1 MLRNGGGPRGQSRS
15 SALWGTGNN
24 DDSRSNALWGKGGR
38 GLVTMMAA
46 VLVLGIPL
54 AASAGSNG
62 SSSDPGQQTYVSPG
76 MLAKAAKHPNAKIHV
91 IVTANAGDLPKS
103 QILNKTLGHLDR
115 QLNLIDG
122 IALDLPA
129 KKLAELS
136 QIQGLT
142 ITPDAPAHP
151 TGLTFTSKQLWVPN
165 TGIDKLWNA
174 KVTSNP
180 TDTRT
185 QSDLSAPTIAIVDSG
200 VDTSRVADFGGRVVQ
215 SVNLA
220 TLPNNSPGDGRGH
233 GTFVAGIAAGQAAGY
248 AGASPRSNIV
258 SLDVMDDTG
267 TARTSDVI
275 AAAQWILVNKD
286 TYNIKVA
293 NFSLHASNSSSFTH
307 DPLDKAV
314 EKLWFA
320 GVTVVAAAGNYG
332 VPNGPSG
339 VKYAPGNDPFVI
351 TVGAA
356 DMDGNP
362 NPKNDTAPLWSAY
375 GYTNDGFAKPE
386 VAADG
391 RYMVGPVPMGSTL
404 AIQKADHIVSPG
416 YIELSGTSF
425 AAPIVSGVAAQILAR
440 HPEYTPDQIKGALM
454 VTARPTPQAVPGSLG
469 LGEVNAVQAAFVSQI
484 PNPNKALDQFLKP
497 DPAGGNLPAFDAV
510 SWSDTAKANVSW
522 DAVSWGDV
530 SWGDSS
536 LAAISWSDVA
546 WSDVSW
552 ADSLASA
559 DVSWADISWS
569 DSSYED
575 AAEGDGS
582 SDATAY
588 VADPTDLADAASD
601 PALQLPA
608 GLAPPAPAAS
618 TSTTPLP

>member
-1 MLRNGGGPRGQSRS
+1 MLRNGGTRGQSRS

-38 GLVTMMAA
+38 GLVTLMATA
-46 VLVLGIPL
+46 LVLVIPF
-54 AASAGSNG
+54 AASAGGNNNPKP
-62 SSSDPGQQTYVSPG
+62 DPQLETYVSPG
-76 MLAKAAKHPNAKIHV
+76 MLAKADNHPNQTIHV
-91 IVTANAGDLPKS
+91 IVTSNGGDLPKS
-103 QILNKTLGHLDR
+103 EILDKTLGNVDR
-115 QLNLIDG
+115 RLGLIDG
-122 IALDLPA
+122 ISLDLRANRLAQLA
-129 KKLAELS
+129 K
-136 QIQGLT
+136 IPGLT

-151 TGLTFTSKQLWVPN
+151 TGSTFTSKQLWVPN

-174 KVTSNP
+174 PLAPNSTK
-180 TDTRT
+180 T
-185 QSDLSAPTIAIVDSG
+185 QSDLTAPTIAVVDSG
-200 VDTSRVADFGGRVVQ
+200 VDTSKVADFGGRVIQ
-215 SVNLA
+215 SVNLT

-275 AAAQWILVNKD
+275 AAAQWILANKD
-286 TYNIKVA
+286 KYNIRVA

-314 EKLWFA
+314 EKLWFS

-332 VPNGPSG
+332 LASGPSG
-339 VKYAPGNDPFVI
+339 VLYAPGNDPFVI

-356 DMDGNP
+356 DMDGTP
-362 NPKNDTAPLWSAY
+362 SPTNDTAPFWSAY
-375 GYTNDGFAKPE
+375 GYTNDGFRKPE

-391 RYMVGPVPMGSTL
+391 RYVVGPIPMSSTL
-404 AIQKADHIVSPG
+404 AAQKASNIVSPG
-416 YIELSGTSF
+416 YIQLSGTSF
-425 AAPIVSGVAAQILAR
+425 AAPIVAGIAAQIIAR
-440 HPEYTPDQIKGALM
+440 NPSWGPDQIKGALM
-454 VTARPTPQAVPGSLG
+454 ATARPTPSAVPGSLG
-469 LGEVNAVQAAFVSQI
+469 LGEVNAIKSVMATNP
-484 PNPNKALDQFLKP
+484 PNPNKALDQFLAA
-497 DPAGGNLPAFDAV
+497 DPAGGSTPVFDAV

-522 DAVSWGDV
+522 DAVSWADV

-536 LAAISWSDVA
+536 LAAVSWADIS

-552 ADSLASA
+552 ADSLSSA

-575 AAEGDGS
+575 AAEGDAAGDTTDS
-582 SDATAY
+582 F
-588 VADPTDLADAASD
+588 ADSADLAAAAVD
-601 PALQLPA
+601 PDLQLPA
-608 GLAPPAPAAS
+608 DLVAPDATTTTAT
-618 TSTTPLP
+618 TSLP

>member
-1 MLRNGGGPRGQSRS
+1 MLRNGGTRGQSRS

-54 AASAGSNG
+54 AASAGDDG
-62 SSSDPGQQTYVSPG
+62 STHNSSQASYMSPG
-76 MLAKAAKHPNAKIHV
+76 MLQQANKHPDKFIHV

-103 QILNKTLGHLDR
+103 QILANTLGTVDR
-115 QLNLIDG
+115 KLGLIDG
-122 IALDLPA
+122 IALDLKANRLAQLA
-129 KKLAELS
+129 K
-136 QIQGLT
+136 IPGLT

-151 TGLTFTSKQLWVPN
+151 TGSVYTSNQLWAAN

-174 KVTSNP
+174 PVSSNSSKS
-180 TDTRT
+180 
-185 QSDLSAPTIAIVDSG
+185 QSDLVAPTIAVVDSG
-200 VDTSRVADFGGRVVQ
+200 VDASKVADFGGRVIQ
-215 SVNLA
+215 QVNLA

-233 GTFVAGIAAGQAAGY
+233 GTFVAGIAAGQAPGY
-248 AGASPRSNIV
+248 AGASPKSNIV

-275 AAAQWILVNKD
+275 AAAQWILANKD
-286 TYNIKVA
+286 KYNIRVA

-314 EKLWFA
+314 EKLWFG

-332 VPNGPSG
+332 LPNGPSG
-339 VKYAPGNDPFVI
+339 VLYAPGNDPFVI

-362 NPKNDTAPLWSAY
+362 NPRNDTAPSWSAY
-375 GYTNDGFAKPE
+375 GDTNDGFQKPE
-386 VAADG
+386 VSADG

-404 AIQKADHIVSPG
+404 AAQKAANIVAPG
-416 YIELSGTSF
+416 YIQLSGTSF
-425 AAPIVSGVAAQILAR
+425 AAPVVSGIAAQILAR
-440 HPEYTPDQIKGALM
+440 NPSWGPDQVKGALM
-454 VTARPTPQAVPGSLG
+454 ATARPTPSAIPGSLG
-469 LGEVNAVQAAFVSQI
+469 LGEVNAVRSVTATSV
-484 PNPNKALDQFLKP
+484 PNPNKALEQFLTA
-497 DPAGGNLPAFDAV
+497 DPAGGSLPAFDAV

-536 LAAISWSDVA
+536 LAAVSWADISWSDV
-546 WSDVSW
+546 SW
-552 ADSLASA
+552 GDSLSSA
-559 DVSWADISWS
+559 DVSWGDISWS

-575 AAEGDGS
+575 AADGDGAGDTTDS
-582 SDATAY
+582 L
-588 VADPTDLADAASD
+588 ADPADLAASAVD
-601 PALQLPA
+601 PDLQLPA
-608 GLAPPAPAAS
+608 DLVAP
-618 TSTTPLP
+618 TTATTLP

>member
-1 MLRNGGGPRGQSRS
+1 MLRNGGRRGQSRS

-54 AASAGSNG
+54 AASAGGNDNNSD
-62 SSSDPGQQTYVSPG
+62 SSQQTYMSPG
-76 MLAKAAKHPNAKIHV
+76 MLVQAGKHPDKFVHV
-91 IVTANAGDLPKS
+91 IVTANSGDLPKS
-103 QILNKTLGHLDR
+103 KILELTLGKLDR
-115 QLNLIDG
+115 K
-122 IALDLPA
+122 LDLINGISLDLKANRLAQLA
-129 KKLAELS
+129 KLP
-136 QIQGLT
+136 GLT

-151 TGLTFTSKQLWVPN
+151 TGQTFTSKQLWVAN

-174 KVTSNP
+174 PVANSTK
-180 TDTRT
+180 T
-185 QSDLSAPTIAIVDSG
+185 QSDLTAPTIAVVDSG
-200 VDTSRVADFGGRVVQ
+200 VDASKVADFGARVIQ
-215 SVNLA
+215 QVNLT
-220 TLPNNSPGDGRGH
+220 TLPNNSAGDGRGH
-233 GTFVAGIAAGQAAGY
+233 GTFVAGVAAGQAPGY
-248 AGASPRSNIV
+248 AGASPKSNIV

-275 AAAQWILVNKD
+275 AAAQWILANKD
-286 TYNIKVA
+286 KYNIKVA

-314 EKLWFA
+314 EKLWFG

-332 VPNGPSG
+332 LANGPSG
-339 VKYAPGNDPFVI
+339 VPYAPGNDPFVI

-362 NPKNDTAPLWSAY
+362 NPMNDTAPLWSAY
-375 GYTNDGFAKPE
+375 GRTNDGFQKPE

-391 RYMVGPVPMGSTL
+391 RYMVGPIPMASTL
-404 AIQKADHIVSPG
+404 ASQKASNVVSPG
-416 YIELSGTSF
+416 YIQLSGTSF
-425 AAPIVSGVAAQILAR
+425 AAPIVSGIAAQIIAR
-440 HPEYTPDQIKGALM
+440 NPTWGPDQIKGALM
-454 VTARPTPQAVPGSLG
+454 ATARPTPSAVPGSLG
-469 LGEVNAVQAAFVSQI
+469 LGEVNAVKSVTAVNV
-484 PNPNKALDQFLKP
+484 PNPNKALDQFLGA
-497 DPAGGNLPAFDAV
+497 DPSGGNIPVFNTV

-530 SWGDSS
+530 SWGDSA
-536 LAAISWSDVA
+536 LAAVSWADIS

-552 ADSLASA
+552 ADGLSSA

-575 AAEGDGS
+575 AAEGDPAGDMTDS
-582 SDATAY
+582 Y
-588 VADPTDLADAASD
+588 ADPADLAAAAAD
-601 PALQLPA
+601 PDLQLPSA
-608 GLAPPAPAAS
+608 L
-618 TSTTPLP
+618 TSLP